1 MLVPEVTQSLNNTL
15 SVNIGNSTN
24 TTNTNTT
31 SAIIPEA
38 RYLRGLRE
46 FECAPDATISAL
58 EETTKSIVAPALS
71 SDQVLKSIDTV
82 ACSRDGPLL
91 IVTQELE
98 ISVTCVQSCE
108 VTAADLE
115 SSNELAD
122 TISAT
127 LVQAIDSNNFT
138 SALQENAA
146 KCKPE
151 SQCTD
156 LTLATVDEPPKVE
169 AGEVA
174 VITLAPSPSPTKSV
188 RRYLIF
194 VM

>member
-1 MLVPEVTQSLNNTL
+1 MF
-15 SVNIGNSTN
+15 
-24 TTNTNTT
+24 
-31 SAIIPEA
+31 A
-38 RYLRGLRE
+38 
-46 FECAPDATISAL
+46 CAPDATISAL
-58 EETTKSIVAPALS
+58 EETTKSIVASALS
-71 SDQVLKSIDTV
+71 SDQELKSIDTV
-82 ACSRDGPLL
+82 ACIRDGPSL

-108 VTAADLE
+108 TAAADLVA
-115 SSNELAD
+115 SNLAD
-122 TISAT
+122 TISDT
-127 LVQAIDSNNFT
+127 LDEAIESNNFT

-151 SQCTD
+151 SECTD
-156 LTLATVDEPPKVE
+156 LAGATVDEPPIVE

-188 RRYLIF
+188 CRYLIF

>member
-1 MLVPEVTQSLNNTL
+1 M
-15 SVNIGNSTN
+15 
-24 TTNTNTT
+24 
-31 SAIIPEA
+31 
-38 RYLRGLRE
+38 
-46 FECAPDATISAL
+46 
-58 EETTKSIVAPALS
+58 APALS
-71 SDQVLKSIDTV
+71 SDQELKSIDTV
-82 ACSRDGPLL
+82 ACSRVGPSL

-98 ISVTCVQSCE
+98 ISVKCNISCE
-108 VTAADLE
+108 ASAADLE
-115 SSNELAD
+115 SSNELAN

-127 LVQAIDSNNFT
+127 LDEAIESNNFT
-138 SALQENAA
+138 QTLQENAA
-146 KCKPE
+146 KCKPA

>member
-24 TTNTNTT
+24 TTNTT

-46 FECAPDATISAL
+46 FACASDATISAL
-58 EETTKSIVAPALS
+58 EETTKGIVAPALS
-71 SDQVLKSIDTV
+71 FDQELKSIDTV
-82 ACSRDGPLL
+82 ACTRDGPSL

-98 ISVTCVQSCE
+98 ISVTCGLSCE
-108 VTAADLE
+108 ATAADLE

-138 SALQENAA
+138 SALRENAA
-146 KCKPE
+146 NCEPASKC
-151 SQCTD
+151 SD
-156 LTLATVDEPPKVE
+156 LTLATVDDSPTVE

>member
-24 TTNTNTT
+24 TTNTT

-38 RYLRGLRE
+38 RYLRGLRV
-46 FECAPDATISAL
+46 FACAPDATISAL
-58 EETTKSIVAPALS
+58 EETTKSIVEPALS
-71 SDQVLKSIDTV
+71 SDQELKSIDTV
-82 ACSRDGPLL
+82 ACSRDGPSL
-91 IVTQELE
+91 IVTQEIE
-98 ISVTCVQSCE
+98 ISVNCVQSCE
-108 VTAADLE
+108 ATAADLE
-115 SSNELAD
+115 TSNELAD
-122 TISAT
+122 TISDT
-127 LVQAIDSNNFT
+127 LDEAIVSNNFT
-138 SALQENAA
+138 RTLQENAA

-151 SQCTD
+151 PCTE
-156 LTLATVDEPPKVE
+156 LALATVDDPPTVE

>member
-1 MLVPEVTQSLNNTL
+1 MF
-15 SVNIGNSTN
+15 
-24 TTNTNTT
+24 
-31 SAIIPEA
+31 A
-38 RYLRGLRE
+38 
-46 FECAPDATISAL
+46 CAPDATISAL

-71 SDQVLKSIDTV
+71 SDQELKSIDTV
-82 ACSRDGPLL
+82 ACIRDGPSL

-98 ISVTCVQSCE
+98 ISVTCNQSCE
-108 VTAADLE
+108 ATAADLV

-122 TISAT
+122 TISDT
-127 LVQAIDSNNFT
+127 LDEAIVSNNFT
-138 SALQENAA
+138 RTLQENAA
-146 KCKPE
+146 NCE
-151 SQCTD
+151 RALECSI
-156 LTLATVDEPPKVE
+156 LASASVDEPPTVE

>member
-1 MLVPEVTQSLNNTL
+1 VLVPEVTQSLNNTL

-24 TTNTNTT
+24 TTNTT

-46 FECAPDATISAL
+46 FSCAPDATISAL
-58 EETTKSIVAPALS
+58 EETTKSIVEPALS
-71 SDQVLKSIDTV
+71 SDQELKSIDTV
-82 ACSRDGPLL
+82 ACSLDGPSL

-98 ISVTCVQSCE
+98 ISVKCILSCE
-108 VTAADLE
+108 TTAAELE
-115 SSNELAD
+115 TSNLAN

-127 LVQAIDSNNFT
+127 LAEAIASNNFT
-138 SALQENAA
+138 QTLQENAA
-146 KCKPE
+146 KCKPA

-156 LTLATVDEPPKVE
+156 LALATVDETPKVE